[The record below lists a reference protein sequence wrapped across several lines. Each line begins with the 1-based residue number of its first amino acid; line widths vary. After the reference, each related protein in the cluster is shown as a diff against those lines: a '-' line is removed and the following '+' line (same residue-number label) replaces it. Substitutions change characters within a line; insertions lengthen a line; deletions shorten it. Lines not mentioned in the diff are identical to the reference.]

1 MAVIGPV
8 QLRVMWPI
16 SCQNCQRLRDHLRN
30 RGLPNVRFW
39 ILNSGISWCRLNDE
53 KILYASAKKIA
64 GPHVFSIQIL
74 TFWQKKDEEK
84 GGRGFYISFFY
95 SLNKSNVL
103 RLTEHCWDVN
113 RGQTNCRYCSY
124 SDRSYMAE
132 GKVVRLILCTVSL
145 AVRGSQSTFSAS
157 NFQLTLLSL
166 DAHPSAKP
174 LVFYHKG

>member
-1 MAVIGPV
+1 MLGFEFLTVGFHGAVWMMKKYCMHQQKKSLDRTCFPYK
-8 QLRVMWPI
+8 
-16 SCQNCQRLRDHLRN
+16 
-30 RGLPNVRFW
+30 
-39 ILNSGISWCRLNDE
+39 SWFFG
-53 KILYASAKKIA
+53 K
-64 GPHVFSIQIL
+64 
-74 TFWQKKDEEK
+74 KKDEEK

-124 SDRSYMAE
+124 SDRPYMAE

-166 DAHPSAKP
+166 DTHPSAKP